1 MTGFLALEGLK
12 GKDLRDGIIPWS
24 SPMVLEAA
32 KCGFESWLRCFLQ
45 WNVGQI
51 TFLL

>member
-32 KCGFESWLRCFLQ
+32 KCGFLSFFFFF
-45 WNVGQI
+45 NIFIGV
-51 TFLL
+51 